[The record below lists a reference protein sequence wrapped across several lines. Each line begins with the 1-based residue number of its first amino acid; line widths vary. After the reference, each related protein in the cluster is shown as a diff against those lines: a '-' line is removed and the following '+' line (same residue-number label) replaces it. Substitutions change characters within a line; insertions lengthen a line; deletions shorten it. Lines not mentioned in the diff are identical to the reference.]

1 MMTGQTAARRPPL
14 PPGTTLARGGYTIE
28 TVIGQ
33 GGFGYVYLAH
43 DQQGQSLAVKQ
54 CTDLSSE
61 GLMQFGH
68 EVAIQKL
75 VNNTTFVRVYAQ
87 FVEKVAISSCVAS
100 PDLASASQPAAV
112 ESLFTAMEYVP
123 GESLEEL
130 LESRLQQN
138 QGPFAEQDAIGWT
151 IQILTALQQAH
162 AVGVIHR
169 DIKPGNILVLPNGGS
184 VKIIDFGIA
193 KIGGSG
199 AQTLRG
205 ARGVSP
211 GYSPPEQYAQTG
223 QTDTYSDVYAV
234 GATLYHLL
242 TGHAPIDA
250 PVRQS
255 GQELIPPRRHNPAL
269 STRIESVILQAMQLN
284 VADRYQDA
292 REMLAALQGKRS
304 ATPTRRHT
312 DPRPLVTLPPSS
324 FASRAELLS
333 WCDHHWQEAIQM
345 LRSGDLELAAQY
357 LAGAT
362 RSGISDKVRQASALP
377 HDDVALETALR
388 VLGAKPP
395 RYAHNWHAVER
406 RLGMGWLPD
415 PRWLWPGW
423 GGPARL
429 TFVIQN
435 RGRGYLHG
443 RLDPAVSWLD
453 ITRPE
458 FGCFAGQKQAIPI
471 WLHQPRR
478 LAGPAPEIL
487 VLQVY

>member
-1 MMTGQTAARRPPL
+1 MMTAQSTARLQPL
-14 PPGTTLARGGYTIE
+14 PPGTTLARGRYTIE

-43 DQQGQSLAVKQ
+43 DHRGQTLAVKQ

-68 EVAIQKL
+68 EVAIQKI

-87 FVEKVAISSCVAS
+87 FVEKVAPAFWAGSHNQAS
-100 PDLASASQPAAV
+100 THQPDAV
-112 ESLFTAMEYVP
+112 ESLFTVMEYVP
-123 GESLEEL
+123 GASLEEL
-130 LESRLQQN
+130 LETRLHQN
-138 QGPFAEQDAIGWT
+138 QGPFAEQDAAGWAV
-151 IQILTALQQAH
+151 QILTALQHAH
-162 AVGVIHR
+162 DVGVIHR
-169 DIKPGNILVLPNGGS
+169 DIKPGNILILPDGTT
-184 VKIIDFGIA
+184 VKVIDFGIA

-242 TGHAPIDA
+242 TGQAPVDA

-269 STRIESVILQAMQLN
+269 STRIEAVIVQAMQLN
-284 VADRYQDA
+284 VVDRYQDA
-292 REMLAALQGKRS
+292 QEMLAALQSKRL
-304 ATPTRRHT
+304 AAPTRRHSALH
-312 DPRPLVTLPPSS
+312 PLVTLPPSS
-324 FASRAELLS
+324 FANRAELLS
-333 WCDHHWQEAIQM
+333 WCDHHWPEAIQM

-357 LAGAT
+357 LAGPAHG
-362 RSGISDKVRQASALP
+362 SLVDKVRQASALP
-377 HDDVALETALR
+377 LDDIALETALR
-388 VLGAKPP
+388 AFGAKPP

-406 RLGMGWLPD
+406 RLGMGWLPN

-423 GGPARL
+423 TGPARL
-429 TFVIQN
+429 TFVIKN

-458 FGCFAGQKQAIPI
+458 FGCRAGQKQAIPI
-471 WLHQPRR
+471 WLHRPRR
-478 LAGPAPEIL
+478 LAGLAPEIL

>member
-1 MMTGQTAARRPPL
+1 MMMMSQSPTRLQPL
-14 PPGTTLARGGYTIE
+14 PPGTTLARGRYTIA

-33 GGFGYVYLAH
+33 GGFGYVYLAY
-43 DQQGQSLAVKQ
+43 DQGGQTLAVKQ

-68 EVAIQKL
+68 EVAIQKI
-75 VNNTTFVRVYAQ
+75 VNNATFVRVHAQ
-87 FVEKVAISSCVAS
+87 FVEKVAVPLHAAA
-100 PDLASASQPAAV
+100 PGPSANQPSAV
-112 ESLFTAMEYVP
+112 ESLFTVMEYVP
-123 GESLEEL
+123 GTSLEEL
-130 LESRLQQN
+130 LENRLQQN
-138 QGPFAEQDAIGWT
+138 EGPFSEHDVQGWSV
-151 IQILTALQQAH
+151 QVLAALQHAH

-169 DIKPGNILVLPNGGS
+169 DIKPGNILLLPDGS
-184 VKIIDFGIA
+184 TVKVIDFGIA

-242 TGHAPIDA
+242 TGQAPVDA

-269 STRIESVILQAMQLN
+269 STRIEAVILQAMQLN

-292 REMLAALQGKRS
+292 REMLAALQGKRP
-304 ATPTRRHT
+304 AAPTRRHS
-312 DPRPLVTLPPSS
+312 DPHPLVTLPPSS
-324 FASRAELLS
+324 FANRAELLS

-357 LAGAT
+357 LAGPAHG
-362 RSGISDKVRQASALP
+362 SLVAKVRQASALP
-377 HDDVALETALR
+377 YDDIALETALR
-388 VLGAKPP
+388 ALGAKPP

-406 RLGMGWLPD
+406 GLGMGWLPD

-423 GGPARL
+423 AGPARL
-429 TFVIQN
+429 TFVIKN

-443 RLDPAVSWLD
+443 RLEPAVSWLD
-453 ITRPE
+453 ITRP
-458 FGCFAGQKQAIPI
+458 GI
-471 WLHQPRR
+471 WLPGRAKTSHPA
-478 LAGPAPEIL
+478 LAAPAAPAGRAGA
-487 VLQVY
+487 

>member
-1 MMTGQTAARRPPL
+1 MMTSQSTARLQPL
-14 PPGTTLARGGYTIE
+14 PPGTTLARGRYTIE
-28 TVIGQ
+28 SVIGQ

-43 DQQGQSLAVKQ
+43 DQGGQTLAVKQ

-68 EVAIQKL
+68 EVAIQKI
-75 VNNTTFVRVYAQ
+75 VNNATFVCVYAQ
-87 FVEKVAISSCVAS
+87 FVEKVAPSLGAGS
-100 PDLASASQPAAV
+100 PSPASANQLAAV
-112 ESLFTAMEYVP
+112 ESLFTVMEYVP
-123 GESLEEL
+123 GASLEKL
-130 LESRLQQN
+130 LETRLQQN
-138 QGPFAEQDAIGWT
+138 QGPFAERDAIGWT
-151 IQILTALQQAH
+151 TQILTALQHAH

-169 DIKPGNILVLPNGGS
+169 DIKPGNILLLPDGTT
-184 VKIIDFGIA
+184 VKVIDFGIA

-242 TGHAPIDA
+242 TGQSPVDA

-255 GQELIPPRRHNPAL
+255 GHELIPPRRHNPAL
-269 STRIESVILQAMQLN
+269 SARIEAIILQAMQLN

-292 REMLAALQGKRS
+292 EEMLAALQGKRP
-304 ATPTRRHT
+304 AAPTRRHA

-324 FASRAELLS
+324 FANRAELLN

-345 LRSGDLELAAQY
+345 LRSGDLELATQY

-362 RSGISDKVRQASALP
+362 HGGIADKVRRASTLP

-388 VLGAKPP
+388 ALGAKPP

-423 GGPARL
+423 AGPARL
-429 TFVIQN
+429 TFVIMN

-443 RLDPAVSWLD
+443 RLDPAVGWLD

-458 FGCFAGQKQAIPI
+458 FGCRAGQKQAIPI

-478 LAGPAPEIL
+478 LAGLAPEIL
-487 VLQVY
+487 VLQVF